1 VIDPI
6 FWLGLSILLVAV
18 SLTAVLM
25 ATLPAMRELARAA
38 RSAEKLFDTLS
49 RELPPTLDSI
59 RLTSQEINQLKGDV
73 SEGVQSTSS
82 VVQQV
87 DESLSGA
94 KKQAQ
99 QAKTISRSL
108 LAGAKAAWRS
118 FQQSDQKAGRRS
130 PHPRQDERPLPDW
143 QTEGWTEKAVETDH
157 DEAELEAELEAE
169 SLLEAKLEAK
179 LEANDASKTEIN
191 KTETRQKQIRGN

>member
-1 VIDPI
+1 MALDPI

-59 RLTSQEINQLKGDV
+59 RRTSQEINQLKGDV
-73 SEGVQSTSS
+73 SEGVQSTSQ

-87 DESLSGA
+87 DEGLASA
-94 KKQAQ
+94 KQQ
-99 QAKTISRSL
+99 VRQAKTVTRSAW
-108 LAGAKAAWRS
+108 AGVRAAWGV
-118 FQQSDQKAGRRS
+118 FWEKGR
-130 PHPRQDERPLPDW
+130 DGKGWEDG
-143 QTEGWTEKAVETDH
+143 EGWEDDD
-157 DEAELEAELEAE
+157 DEDGEDGE
-169 SLLEAKLEAK
+169 SLLEAEDETEGAIAPELVAPELLEA
-179 LEANDASKTEIN
+179 DAE
-191 KTETRQKQIRGN
+191 R